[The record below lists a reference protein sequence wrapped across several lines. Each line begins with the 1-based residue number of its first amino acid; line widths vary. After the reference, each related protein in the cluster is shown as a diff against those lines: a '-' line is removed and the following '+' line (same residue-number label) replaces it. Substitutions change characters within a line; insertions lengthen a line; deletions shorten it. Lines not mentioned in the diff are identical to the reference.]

1 MNDQQQAECKAS
13 ILPINDALYVLQGKW
28 RVAILY
34 ALTFQANTFGT
45 LELYLTG
52 ITPRMLSKELK
63 HLEANQLVHRS
74 IADEDFRKVEYT
86 LTPHG
91 QTLKPVIVALR
102 DWGLYHRA
110 TIMQSNH

>member
-1 MNDQQQAECKAS
+1 MDNQQQAECKAS

-34 ALTFQANTFGT
+34 ALSFQANTFNA
-45 LELYLTG
+45 LEAYLTG

-63 HLEANQLVHRS
+63 RLEENQLVRRS
-74 IADEDFRKVEYT
+74 IADADFRKVEYT

-91 QTLKPVIVALR
+91 QSLKPVIVALR

-110 TIMQSNH
+110 TIMQKNH

>member
-1 MNDQQQAECKAS
+1 
-13 ILPINDALYVLQGKW
+13 
-28 RVAILY
+28 
-34 ALTFQANTFGT
+34 
-45 LELYLTG
+45 G

-63 HLEANQLVHRS
+63 HLEENQLVRRS
-74 IADEDFRKVEYT
+74 IADADFRKVEYT

-110 TIMQSNH
+110 TIMQKNH